1 MPKYEMI
8 IHVESAQD
16 MAVIVQAC
24 QGTAELISS
33 NKLEAQKKRGKR
45 GVRIVN
51 NPERKSRIVGLTG
64 AELLRQ
70 TFNDGRNHKTRDLQ
84 TIFSQNGFAP
94 KSASPALS
102 ILAKAGEVKQITEGE
117 YVRTAKLREVNSGEG
132 GHR

>member
-1 MPKYEMI
+1 MI

-33 NKLEAQKKRGKR
+33 NKLEAQKKRG
-45 GVRIVN
+45 VRIVN
-51 NPERKSRIVGLTG
+51 NPERKSRAVGLTG

-117 YVRTAKLREVNSGEG
+117 YIRTAKLREVSGRQHNSGEG